1 MRCQFSRR
9 SLAEYRGFQLGLQHR
24 EDLLLAARTAQSPEH
39 DLQTRT
45 ELHKRREALL
55 RRAYLANGVGEEVG
69 NRRLA
74 AFVQTSHC
82 KALSEHKTV

>member
-1 MRCQFSRR
+1 MRCQFSAR

-24 EDLLLAARTAQSPEH
+24 EDLLLAARAAQSPEH

-55 RRAYLANGVGEEVG
+55 RRADLADGVGEG
-69 NRRLA
+69 LGTRCLA
-74 AFVQTSHC
+74 KSVQC
-82 KALSEHKTV
+82 IY